1 MGAGFFFAFLIAYC
15 LSSVVRVANQTGDL
29 RASYVF
35 LPILIPFV
43 VDAGAMI
50 VGKYLG
56 KRKLTPHLS
65 PKKTV
70 EGAIGGLVVGVV
82 IAIVYGIVFH
92 FITKVEVNY
101 YFLAVYG
108 LLGGVIT
115 QVGDLFF
122 SYLKRNRK
130 IKDFGHIFLE
140 HGGVL
145 DRFDS
150 VIFAAPVIEL
160 LILWAARLSVR
171 EGRTMR
177 SPFHPGLHRLH
188 RPADPGGGRNLRP
201 PGGGP
206 HRQPEHRPAGGPGPE
221 NFIPILVAAAD
232 PIAAAAL
239 ACRLADTDIQVLAGE
254 EGILAAASLPQADT
268 AVTALVGIAG
278 LAPTPGGHPGPQAH
292 CPGQ

>member
-1 MGAGFFFAFLIAYC
+1 MKSRILVACIGVPVILVVLYVLPEPFTPALIAVLSAIGTYEALHAIGMNHPRICLYTAVVALAIPFWVYFGEPKQWGLLVLLIYLLLVSVEAFASHLRVKLDRVGAGFFFAFLIAYC

-160 LILWAARLSVR
+160 LSLWL
-171 EGRTMR
+171 
-177 SPFHPGLHRLH
+177 
-188 RPADPGGGRNLRP
+188 PAF
-201 PGGGP
+201 
-206 HRQPEHRPAGGPGPE
+206 Q
-221 NFIPILVAAAD
+221 
-232 PIAAAAL
+232 
-239 ACRLADTDIQVLAGE
+239 
-254 EGILAAASLPQADT
+254 
-268 AVTALVGIAG
+268 
-278 LAPTPGGHPGPQAH
+278 
-292 CPGQ
+292 